1 MNTLIG
7 INLNIVSNKID
18 GINNSLTIFDIL
30 IIIIRTLG
38 QPQHYPNKDSLTS
51 SYL

>member
-7 INLNIVSNKID
+7 INLNTVSNKID

-30 IIIIRTLG
+30 IIIRTLG